1 MTAFTPVDPAN
12 PQRETIYTQ
21 LKNAIINGDIAPDER
36 IVETKYADIFRVS
49 RTPVREAIRMLER
62 EGLVVYEPRKG
73 AVARPRLTRAE
84 VDEVYT
90 IRSALQLLSVDAVV
104 RNITDA
110 QLEDYL
116 HRHSGRTGDGS
127 EFFKIGAFKLL
138 PDGSLGGKTA
148 ALREPYEGD
157 PENKGIFVYDE
168 KVFYDL
174 LEKAYR
180 NGLQLAIHA
189 IGDYTMDVILDCYEK
204 IAAKYPKPDPRF
216 RIIHCQITS
225 EDILDRFAR
234 NGVLADIQP
243 LFIRADMEIAEELLG
258 KERVSTS
265 YAWKT
270 MLDTGIHVSG
280 SSDAPVESF
289 DPILAIHCAVTS
301 QNLDGQPAGGWL
313 PQQKLTVQEAV
324 ALYTTG
330 SAYTSYEENVKG
342 KLCPGYLADF
352 IVLSQDIFSI
362 PENEIVNTK
371 VEQTYLGGK
380 LVYSR

>member
-1 MTAFTPVDPAN
+1 
-12 PQRETIYTQ
+12 
-21 LKNAIINGDIAPDER
+21 
-36 IVETKYADIFRVS
+36 
-49 RTPVREAIRMLER
+49 
-62 EGLVVYEPRKG
+62 
-73 AVARPRLTRAE
+73 
-84 VDEVYT
+84 
-90 IRSALQLLSVDAVV
+90 
-104 RNITDA
+104 
-110 QLEDYL
+110 
-116 HRHSGRTGDGS
+116 
-127 EFFKIGAFKLL
+127 
-138 PDGSLGGKTA
+138 
-148 ALREPYEGD
+148 
-157 PENKGIFVYDE
+157 
-168 KVFYDL
+168 
-174 LEKAYR
+174 
-180 NGLQLAIHA
+180 
-189 IGDYTMDVILDCYEK
+189 MDVILDCYEK

-270 MLDTGIHVSG
+270 MLDKGIHVSG

-330 SAYTSYEENVKG
+330 SAYTSYEETSRASYAPTIWRTSSSCPRTSSPSRRMRSSTP
-342 KLCPGYLADF
+342 KLSKPTWEVSWY
-352 IVLSQDIFSI
+352 IPVDIPFPTHQNKTIQERRES
-362 PENEIVNTK
+362 
-371 VEQTYLGGK
+371 
-380 LVYSR
+380 